1 MGMMKK
7 FKAHLLMVV
16 TQTGFSFL
24 YFITQAAFGKGLN
37 PFVYVTYRLLA
48 AGLSMLPFAYFLERK
63 VQPKLT
69 ILLFLEIFVLSLL
82 GGGLTL
88 NLYFASLQYT
98 SPTFVA
104 SMINTIASITFV
116 VAVVIGMEKL
126 DVKSKRGTAKVVG
139 TIVSLG
145 GALIMSMYKGLDF
158 KRPWGALISIHGG
171 TVHEDWVKGS
181 ILCITSCFTW
191 AMWYVM
197 QASTLKRYPAQ
208 ISLTTWMSFIGAA
221 QSAVFTAFVERK
233 PETWAI
239 HFDVDFWSIV
249 YSGAIGSGLLVYT
262 QLWCSEQKGPVFV
275 TMFNP
280 LCTILVALIAYA
292 VVGQDLYAGSVLGAV
307 VVIVGLYMVLWGKEK
322 DQVVDAKNGDELLPQ
337 LGNKVLA
344 ADVKFQNQSHQ

>member
-48 AGLSMLPFAYFLERK
+48 AGLSMLPFAYFLERG
-63 VQPKLT
+63 
-69 ILLFLEIFVLSLL
+69 S
-82 GGGLTL
+82 LTL

-126 DVKSKRGTAKVVG
+126 DVKSKRGAAKVVG

-233 PETWAI
+233 PETWAL

-262 QLWCSEQKGPVFV
+262 QLWSSEQKGPVFV

-307 VVIVGLYMVLWGKEK
+307 VVIVGLYLVLWGKEK

-344 ADVKFQNQSHQ
+344 ADVKYQNQSHQ